1 MKRLVRALAPAVLV
15 VTSLAACGGGHEAAR
30 PPEAVRAPAPVE
42 TRMGVMERQGGGSW
56 ADAPARAA
64 GNDGERAAPE
74 SADAATITCADGASA
89 AMALPSR
96 GAVLGV
102 RADGT
107 EVPAESIALRTGMIR
122 VPPGAVFTSSTEVS
136 ELGAFPEEVQQAGGG
151 EKTVEAAI
159 AVHGTRRTYRSDRSY
174 AGTVEFFD
182 RALGTYGFQSSHRV
196 AAGEA
201 ATVWLARCR
210 GGETVHVIVRDASP
224 PTIEVVEAV
233 VK

>member
-1 MKRLVRALAPAVLV
+1 MKSLGRGLLPAGLVIA
-15 VTSLAACGGGHEAAR
+15 SLAACGGGHDAAR

-42 TRMGVMERQGGGSW
+42 TRMGVMKRQGGGSW

-64 GNDGERAAPE
+64 GNDGERATPE

-107 EVPAESIALRTGMIR
+107 EVPAESIALRAGVIR
-122 VPPGAVFTSSTEVS
+122 VPLGAVFTSSTEVS
-136 ELGAFPEEVQQAGGG
+136 DCAFPEEVQQAGGG

-159 AVHGTRRTYRSDRSY
+159 AAHGTRRTYRSNRSY

-182 RALGTYGFQSSHRV
+182 RTLGTYGFQSWHRV

-233 VK
+233 VR